1 MSPRKLFRDSAETL
15 PKPPSHTRK
24 GLTIQT
30 AQASD
35 LRMPMGVLF
44 ALEAHE
50 EAEERLEKLVSQ
62 GRVVSVDEL
71 AREHGVE
78 AAESQ
83 TLVKWLVKQKFEV
96 LRVSK
101 DNSSVFARAPASQI
115 ERSLDVKMVRVTS
128 AGVTCIA
135 ARSAPS
141 LPEDIATSVHAIIGL
156 QPYRRA
162 SKHAIRLD
170 ARNAD
175 PSPVVHAPGTVDPES
190 PPYMV
195 SQIAKAYDADG
206 LDVKGK
212 GQTIAILIDTVPL
225 DSDLTAFWTANGVPG
240 DLSRIERVNVSD
252 GDLPPPEG
260 EETLDAS
267 WASALAPDA
276 CVRVYAAGSLHFPAL
291 DAALDR
297 ILEDVRTHPEMRQLA
312 ISIGLGET
320 YMQPAEL
327 RTQHAKF
334 LRLAALGVNVFVS
347 AGDAGAHPDESG
359 HRTTGP
365 LQVEYA
371 ASDPC
376 VVAVGGTSL
385 ALSRGGVVFEAG
397 WATGGGGISQVQT
410 FRRPAWQ
417 TGQGVIPGKTRLVP
431 DVSIAADPLGGCYL
445 VLHGSIRT
453 YGGTSWGAPMWAAI
467 CALVNEARANAKL
480 PPLGYLNPRLY
491 PLLGTDALRD
501 IVTGSN
507 GEYSAGRGYDMVTGL
522 GVPNVRKLIAALT
535 MPEAIEPLVA
545 AAGPAPTAAT
555 LKRAALR
562 RS

>member
-15 PKPPSHTRK
+15 PKPPSHMPT

-35 LRMPMGVLF
+35 LKKPMGVLF
-44 ALEAHE
+44 SLEAQK
-50 EAEERLEKLVSQ
+50 EAEGRLERLVAQ
-62 GRVVSVDEL
+62 GRVISPEEL
-71 AREHGVE
+71 EREHGVE
-78 AAESQ
+78 AAETQ
-83 TLVKWLVKQKFEV
+83 RLVKWLTKQKFEV

-101 DNSSVFARAPASQI
+101 DNSSVFARAPASQV
-115 ERSLDVKMVRVTS
+115 ETSLDVKMVRVTS

-141 LPEDIATSVHAIIGL
+141 LPVDIASSVHAIIGL

-170 ARNAD
+170 VRNAD
-175 PSPVVHAPGTVDPES
+175 LSPTVPGPGTVDPES
-190 PPYMV
+190 PPYKV
-195 SQIAKAYDADG
+195 RQIAGAYQADG
-206 LDVKGK
+206 LDVTGK

-225 DSDLTAFWTANGVPG
+225 DSDLTAFWKANGVPG
-240 DLSRIERVNVSD
+240 DLARIEKVDVPG

-267 WASALAPDA
+267 WASALAPGA
-276 CVRVYAAGSLHFPAL
+276 CVRIYAAGALHFPAL

-297 ILEDVRTHPEMRQLA
+297 ILEDVRERPEMRQLA

-385 ALSRGGVVFEAG
+385 ALLGGGVVFEAG
-397 WATGGGGISQVQT
+397 WATGGGGISQVRR
-410 FRRPAWQ
+410 FRRPVWQ
-417 TGQGVIPGKTRLVP
+417 RGAGVIPGKTRLVP
-431 DVSIAADPLGGCYL
+431 DVSIAADPHGGCYL

-467 CALVNEARANAKL
+467 CALINEARANAKL
-480 PPLGYLNPRLY
+480 PPLGFLNPRLY
-491 PLLGTDALRD
+491 PLLGTDAFRD
-501 IVTGSN
+501 IVEGSN
-507 GEYSAGRGYDMVTGL
+507 GEYSAAPGYDMVTGL
-522 GVPNVRKLIAALT
+522 GVPNVRKLILALST
-535 MPEAIEPLVA
+535 
-545 AAGPAPTAAT
+545 PAPLDPPMAPAAST
-555 LKRAALR
+555 STGKRAKVPAQR
-562 RS
+562 PS